1 MMALRPILPASST
14 SSSGA
19 LAPSR
24 KLYAECACSSAYG
37 TDERIVPPS
46 SGGWYATR
54 LRDHGA
60 SSAGP
65 HTDGVP
71 ERRGLPDS
79 TRSISAQPGGPL
91 LQPTRPVYRIYVRFV
106 TESGQAANPFV
117 GQRKKTPP

>member
-1 MMALRPILPASST
+1 MARRSSRAAFST

-19 LAPSR
+19 LDPSR
-24 KLYAECACSSAYG
+24 KLYAECAGSAAYG
-37 TDERIVPPS
+37 TDERIVPPP
-46 SGGWYATR
+46 SGGCYATR
-54 LRDHGA
+54 LRDQGA

-106 TESGQAANPFV
+106 TKSGQAANPFV
-117 GQRKKTPP
+117 GQRKTRRP